1 MSLIQVIGTQSRH
14 FGISNKEEKL
24 HLKKGLRTCYTR
36 SNPSNANELN
46 KLYDLYIYICVL

>member
-1 MSLIQVIGTQSRH
+1 MIGTQSRH

-46 KLYDLYIYICVL
+46 KLYDLAICVL